1 MFQPSRE
8 EVRDFF
14 FETWR
19 KYRAGLDL
27 IGLEPIAL
35 QVILLHPEYHAVL
48 DQPERYRHL
57 DYFPEHGE
65 TNPFLHMSLHVSIEE
80 QLSIDQPA
88 GIVAAFT
95 QRLQDCGDRH
105 LALHAVLDCLAEMV
119 WRAQRD
125 HLPPDANAYLLC
137 VSTTSTRSSS
147 NRA

>member
-1 MFQPSRE
+1 MFKPSRE
-8 EVRDFF
+8 QARRLF

-19 KYRAGLDL
+19 KYRQREILSG
-27 IGLEPIAL
+27 IETIAL
-35 QVILLHPEYHAVL
+35 EVILMHPEYQDILA
-48 DQPERYRHL
+48 DAERYL
-57 DYFPEHGE
+57 DKDYLPEAGD

-105 LALHAVLDCLAEMV
+105 VALHAVLDCLAEMV